1 VAREGSVF
9 VILAAVAANVVIAAG
24 KFAAAVVTGSSA
36 LLSEAVHSVVDS
48 ADGLLLY
55 LGERLS
61 RRPADREHPFGHGR
75 ELYFWSMVVSMVI
88 FGAGGGI
95 SAYEGILHLVHP
107 AEINR
112 PVWNYAVLAFAAIFE
127 SISWVIAIR
136 HFRATQPRGR
146 GIAETIRR
154 SKDPGQFIV
163 LLEDSAALLGIAVAA
178 AGLGL
183 DALLGVRVFDG
194 IASIVIGIIL
204 GLVAAILLWETR
216 GLLIGESLDG
226 GRAGAIRRIAADDE
240 AVEASGA
247 PLTMHLGPDDVL
259 LNLDIRFRRGLTLE
273 EVESAVRRLEEKIRS
288 LYPEIRRIFIEAGS
302 LASLA
307 KWEDGT
313 PKDFDPSE

>member
-1 VAREGSVF
+1 LAREGSVF
-9 VILAAVAANVVIAAG
+9 VILAAVAANIVIAAV
-24 KFAAAVVTGSSA
+24 KFAAAFITGSSA

-95 SAYEGILHLVHP
+95 SVYEGILHLAHP
-107 AEINR
+107 AEITR
-112 PVWNYAVLAFAAIFE
+112 PAWNYGVLAFAAIFE

-136 HFRATQPRGR
+136 HFHATRPRGR
-146 GIAETIRR
+146 GILETIRR
-154 SKDPGQFIV
+154 SKDPAEFIV

-204 GLVAAILLWETR
+204 GLVAAILLRETR

-226 GRAGAIRRIAADDE
+226 GRAGAIRQIAADDE
-240 AVEASGA
+240 AVEAAGA

-259 LNLDIRFRRGLTLE
+259 LNLDLRFRRGLSLE
-273 EVESAVRRLEEKIRS
+273 EVERAVRRLEEKIRS

-302 LASLA
+302 LASLT
-307 KWEDGT
+307 KWEDGS
-313 PKDFDPSE
+313 PKDIDRSE